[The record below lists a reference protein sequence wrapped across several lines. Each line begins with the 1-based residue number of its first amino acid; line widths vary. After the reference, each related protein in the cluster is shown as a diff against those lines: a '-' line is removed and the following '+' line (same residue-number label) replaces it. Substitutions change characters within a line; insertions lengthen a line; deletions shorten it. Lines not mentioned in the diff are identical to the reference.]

1 MELREVEKVMVAP
14 IEGLQVLTKRC
25 IGCEEDYAARLY
37 SYGLR
42 GVVQVQYIHGIHVSR
57 CLVTYGSGLAKRR
70 WQHCIFGAA
79 PRVPSHEYQGEKPR
93 SSPY

>member
-1 MELREVEKVMVAP
+1 MVAP

-57 CLVTYGSGLAKRR
+57 VFGDF
-70 WQHCIFGAA
+70 WQR
-79 PRVPSHEYQGEKPR
+79 PRQAEVATLHFWCC
-93 SSPY
+93 SSSTES